1 MPSWEIIASTCMGI
15 ENLSA
20 KEQDVAFRC
29 LKATAAHLDDWEKH
43 SRLGL
48 EADELQQVIV
58 RGPNIDDR
66 DEGSS
71 GFLAINNCMN
81 EVCHGF
87 RIATEEWEIW
97 FDMPMSEIAWASGPI
112 SRARRSR
119 GSTGRSASTSSPR
132 PG

>member
-58 RGPNIDDR
+58 RWPNIDDR

-87 RIATEEWEIW
+87 RIAPEEWEIW
-97 FDMPMSEIAWASGPI
+97 FDMPMSEIESTYRKWIALKGASGGI
-112 SRARRSR
+112 R
-119 GSTGRSASTSSPR
+119 
-132 PG
+132 